1 MIVMYFIS
9 DKGCA
14 QLFDFDDTKRER
26 NARSL
31 IWTGRCWAGRC
42 WWFFCYS
49 NAKIIEKRFY
59 VIVCIQLLSL
69 RINRWSWWEQRVSF
83 DVYFWFIHS
92 VIHTNEISTKKTVFK
107 LVYIK
112 KKPCLWAFFIFS
124 SRSECPIRLASIYR
138 DPFRMHDNGEFDK
151 KKSKQLASWG
161 IRIVLS
167 FVCEWF
173 CGFYS
178 EKCKVCQRWNH

>member
-1 MIVMYFIS
+1 MCSVIWFRRYKTRTECPVVDLNWSMLSWSMLMIFLLFQRKDNRETILRDCLHSAAIASYQPVIVMRTACFIW
-9 DKGCA
+9 C
-14 QLFDFDDTKRER
+14 LF
-26 NARSL
+26 L
-31 IWTGRCWAGRC
+31 IHS
-42 WWFFCYS
+42 FCYS
-49 NAKIIEKRFY
+49 YKWNINKKN
-59 VIVCIQLLSL
+59 CIQIGL
-69 RINRWSWWEQRVSF
+69 
-83 DVYFWFIHS
+83 YK
-92 VIHTNEISTKKTVFK
+92 KKTVFMSIFHI
-107 LVYIK
+107 LV
-112 KKPCLWAFFIFS
+112 AFGM
-124 SRSECPIRLASIYR
+124 PIRLASIYR